1 MSNVNNKTQVYFVDK
16 INNQSSNQPMQQINQ
31 AQSTYQPQNIQ
42 QPTENFQ
49 QPTENFQQPSEIYKH
64 PTEIKQQPSITG
76 GQIQS
81 YNQTQLNNQIQPV
94 IYEDYPDN
102 VEQPQQP
109 NNIDKPKKRKLKEG
123 EYRWKTLNGI
133 YYLDED

>member
-1 MSNVNNKTQVYFVDK
+1 MSNVNSKTQVYFVDK

-49 QPTENFQQPSEIYKH
+49 QQSEIYKQPSEIYKH
-64 PTEIKQQPSITG
+64 PTELKQQPSITG

-81 YNQTQLNNQIQPV
+81 YNQTQPNNQIQPV

-102 VEQPQQP
+102 LEQPQP
-109 NNIDKPKKRKLKEG
+109 NLDKPKKRKLKEG
-123 EYRWKTLNGI
+123 EYRWKGVGGFMV
-133 YYLDED
+133 LDED